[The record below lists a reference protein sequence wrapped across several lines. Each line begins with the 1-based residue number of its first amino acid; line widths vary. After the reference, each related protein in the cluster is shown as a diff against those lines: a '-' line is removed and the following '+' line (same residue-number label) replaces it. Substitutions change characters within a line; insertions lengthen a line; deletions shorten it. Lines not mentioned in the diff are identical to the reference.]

1 MSSSENAEAREPED
15 HRAMGEM
22 CGMARGVFRLQ
33 RYRADHRNPKG
44 MARLGYFRSVFES
57 SGYASSSL
65 GPHFY
70 PGVGMNITY
79 HLRETI
85 SGVIVHVE
93 KA

>member
-1 MSSSENAEAREPED
+1 
-15 HRAMGEM
+15 MGEM